1 MMFLYIKLYRQKA
14 GITVPKMVELTG
26 LPRRTIQDLE
36 NRGDCLVSNAKKIA
50 DVLGLKI
57 DDLLTPPENN

>member
-1 MMFLYIKLYRQKA
+1 MFLYIKLHRKKK

-26 LPRRTIQDLE
+26 LSRRTIQALE
-36 NRGDCLVSNAKKIA
+36 DRGDCLVSNAKKIA

-57 DDLLTPPENN
+57 DDLLTPPENG